1 MSKTLNERNLT
12 SNQKFMV
19 FILAMTMFGLTDLVT
34 QIIPEFTI
42 GFIEIR
48 VPYFAFI
55 AISLAILFDPM
66 SVALGSAFGAVI
78 FGGLLMGN
86 FGGIGEI
93 EGFLQL
99 SMAIF
104 VGGMIVSNPLD
115 KKQIFLAS
123 CFTVGIDK
131 FVGGGIG
138 EIEGFLQLSMAIF
151 VGGMIVSNPL
161 DKKQIFLASCF
172 TVGIDKFV
180 GGAVDI
186 IKVLIGLAE
195 LEPVEGLVESVFV
208 IQGVEFLNDFV
219 LAGIIFGAIPAMYLV
234 PKLYGKIEPLLG
246 MKPRTEK
253 PEIDWSKV
261 LNFKFILAGI
271 VLSALSAGAAFLD
284 EMDLNLVDFEFEFEN
299 LLGGNYIYVAIAIAA
314 VTLFVIINYYIKK
327 AKKSPNPPLT
337 SNKEGIV

>member
-1 MSKTLNERNLT
+1 MSRTVNERSLT

-19 FILAMTMFGLTDLVT
+19 FILAMTMFGLADLVT

-55 AISLAILFDPM
+55 AIALAILFDPL

-123 CFTVGIDK
+123 C
-131 FVGGGIG
+131 
-138 EIEGFLQLSMAIF
+138 L
-151 VGGMIVSNPL
+151 
-161 DKKQIFLASCF
+161 

-261 LNFKFILAGI
+261 LNFKYILVGI

-314 VTLFVIINYYIKK
+314 VTLFAFWTYYTKK
-327 AKKSPNPPLT
+327 AKQSPVTL
-337 SNKEGIV
+337 NKEGSV